1 MKSATVMDM
10 AAAHSTGWKIHCYCS
25 DPTCFFPEP
34 PNRLIPEEEDV
45 EESELRLACLS
56 QMDNCVLTAL
66 KWSSTSLSR
75 AWLWEQRV
83 WRKERAARTRSSS

>member
-1 MKSATVMDM
+1 MFSTVKMSWDVEP
-10 AAAHSTGWKIHCYCS
+10 SISFTGTSC
-25 DPTCFFPEP
+25 CFFPEP